1 MGLNQ
6 VVQLAESP
14 LTGSQVSSASSQLC
28 RDGQLVRIR
37 AGVYL
42 WADGIHAKR
51 SHPTP
56 AAPTSPIAIAAANRP
71 VAAELFEQLFPRGVG
86 MTGEILADFERWA
99 QLTEKLAAHAS

>member
-1 MGLNQ
+1 M
-6 VVQLAESP
+6 QLAESP

-51 SHPTP
+51 SHPDTGRTDVTHRHRSGE
-56 AAPTSPIAIAAANRP
+56 PTSRRR
-71 VAAELFEQLFPRGVG
+71 VV
-86 MTGEILADFERWA
+86 
-99 QLTEKLAAHAS
+99 